1 MEIYPGFA
9 AAEILYHEDGGVAG
23 IATRDVGIA
32 KDGTLKDSYER
43 GCELRARQTLFAEGC
58 RGSCSESLMKKFDMR
73 ADAQPQTYAMGL
85 KEVWELP
92 EEMIKP
98 GCPPCR
104 CARARAPPPPTYTP
118 RVALDSP
125 TRAQPGSAHARLAA
139 TVEDPRQELRRRFL
153 ISHGP
158 EQDSARIGHRSRLR
172 ESLHQPV
179 RYLAHEGE
187 YLFCF

>member
-85 KEVWELP
+85 KEVWEVP
-92 EEMIKP
+92 EEKIRP
-98 GCPPCR
+98 GCDPPLPPLHAHHAPQPCR
-104 CARARAPPPPTYTP
+104 A
-118 RVALDSP
+118 
-125 TRAQPGSAHARLAA
+125 
-139 TVEDPRQELRRRFL
+139 
-153 ISHGP
+153 
-158 EQDSARIGHRSRLR
+158 
-172 ESLHQPV
+172 
-179 RYLAHEGE
+179 
-187 YLFCF
+187 